1 MIRAFT
7 VSNQSDRSTTLMP
20 TEISA
25 QLKSSFISKLFDRT
39 AAYDIFAVIKNDCLS
54 RRRRSLRL
62 IKYAFHP
69 IFANLADRTERPFV
83 AVTNLR
89 TDAHLLIAQILN
101 RHPVEIPAGQAVR
114 KDILIFP
121 DHNLV
126 RLRTYLRHEHRMTE
140 CQI

>member
-7 VSNQSDRSTTLMP
+7 VSNQSHRNTTLMP

-69 IFANLADRTERPFV
+69 IFANLAE
-83 AVTNLR
+83 
-89 TDAHLLIAQILN
+89 
-101 RHPVEIPAGQAVR
+101 
-114 KDILIFP
+114 
-121 DHNLV
+121 
-126 RLRTYLRHEHRMTE
+126 M
-140 CQI
+140 